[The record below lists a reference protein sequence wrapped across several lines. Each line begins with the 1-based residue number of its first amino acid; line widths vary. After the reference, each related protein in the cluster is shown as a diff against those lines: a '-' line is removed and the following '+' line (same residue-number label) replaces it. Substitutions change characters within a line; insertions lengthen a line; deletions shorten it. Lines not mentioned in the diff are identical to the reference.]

1 MTPPRLLR
9 SLPPRGTK
17 GPFVALGAQPSSGA
31 ARRPA
36 SPRRSA
42 LAALGALAL
51 ALGLV
56 AAPTPSPAQNADYI
70 VAVVNQ
76 ELVTAAEVQ
85 QRLARVRAEAQQSR
99 TPLPPPAVLRQQVV
113 DVLID
118 ERVLV
123 TNARENGPKIDEA
136 ELDRAVTNVALQNQ
150 LTLPQL
156 RERLR
161 REGLDYAKFRATI
174 RDQMMVER
182 VREREVAS
190 RIKVS
195 DAEIDA
201 LLEQRRSSGANA
213 QINIAQILVQV
224 PENAPQ
230 TVLGERRERAQV
242 ALRRVRG
249 GEDFAA
255 VAREVSQDG
264 NRNSGG
270 EIGLRPAE
278 RLPDVFVKAVA
289 SLKPG
294 EVAPELLRSGAGFHI
309 LKLIERK
316 DEGALGV
323 QQVRARHILLRTSA
337 SVSNEAAGRRL
348 VQFRRDILSGAKT
361 FEQLARENSEDS
373 SAAQGGDLGWSTAGS
388 YVPEFEEA
396 LAALD
401 IGGISEP
408 VVTRFGVHL
417 IQVVDRRQ
425 VTLDARQQREQAR
438 NILREQKFEEAYAEW
453 LRDLRGRAYIEM
465 REPPQ

>member
-1 MTPPRLLR
+1 MTDPT
-9 SLPPRGTK
+9 S
-17 GPFVALGAQPSSGA
+17 A
-31 ARRPA
+31 
-36 SPRRSA
+36 RRSA

-51 ALGLV
+51 TLGLV
-56 AAPTPSPAQNADYI
+56 AAPTPSPAQTGDYI

-85 QRLARVRAEAQQSR
+85 QRLARVRADAQQSR
-99 TPLPPPAVLRQQVV
+99 AQLPPPAVLRQQVV

-123 TNARENGPKIDEA
+123 TNARENGPRIDEA

-161 REGLDYAKFRATI
+161 REGLDYAKFRAQI

-201 LLEQRRSSGANA
+201 LLEQRRSGGANA
-213 QINIAQILVQV
+213 QINLAQILVQV

-230 TVLGERRERAQV
+230 TVLGERRERALA

-255 VAREVSQDG
+255 VAREVSQDS
-264 NRNSGG
+264 NRNAGG

-278 RLPDVFVKAVA
+278 RLPDIFVKAVA
-289 SLKPG
+289 SLKAG
-294 EVAPELLRSGAGFHI
+294 EVSPELLRSGAGFHI

-316 DEGALGV
+316 DEGAFSV

-337 SVSNEAAGRRL
+337 TVSNEAAARRL
-348 VQFRRDILSGAKT
+348 VQFRRDILSGAKG
-361 FEQLARENSEDS
+361 FEQLARENSEDG
-373 SAAQGGDLGWSTAGS
+373 SAQQGGDLGWSAAGS
-388 YVPEFEEA
+388 YVPEFEDA
-396 LAALD
+396 LAQLD

-425 VTLDARQQREQAR
+425 VTLDAKQQREQAR
-438 NILREQKFEEAYAEW
+438 NILREQKFEEAYVEW